1 MTPTAHN
8 SAAPVPGAL
17 VLADGTTF
25 EGEMIGAPLAANSGT
40 AGGIASGEVVFNTV
54 MTGYQEVIT
63 DPSYAGQIIAF
74 TYPHIG
80 NYGTTPTDAE
90 SRRPFCRGVV
100 IRDLA
105 RRRSNWR
112 SDGDLDAYLARHG
125 IAGIAGVD
133 TRRLTRHVR
142 DYGAMP
148 GAFGPVP
155 DDDSLSRL
163 GAAAQAEPGTA
174 GVDLVSEV
182 TTPEPY
188 MAGDGPWRVVA
199 YDLGIKRAI
208 AANLGRIATVEV
220 VPAHTSASDVLARE
234 PDGVFLSNG
243 PGDPEMAGSV
253 TAALGEL
260 LGRVPIFGI
269 CLGQQ
274 VLGLALGGSSYK
286 LPFGHHGGNV
296 PVRDEATGRIEIT
309 SQNHNFAIESG
320 SVPGVDETH
329 ICLNDGS
336 LEGFACRDL
345 PAFAVQYHPEAS
357 PGPHDSR
364 YLFDRFADLMTSFW
378 GGSRLRNGTG
388 NRESR

>member
-1 MTPTAHN
+1 M
-8 SAAPVPGAL
+8 SARHPPPGAL
-17 VLADGTTF
+17 VLVDGTVF
-25 EGEMIGAPLAANSGT
+25 EGEMIGAPLAASN
-40 AGGIASGEVVFNTV
+40 GGLGRIASGEVVFNTV

-90 SRRPFCRGVV
+90 SRRPFCRGIV

-112 SDGDLDAYLARHG
+112 SDSDLDAYLARHG
-125 IAGIAGVD
+125 IGGIAGVD

-142 DYGAMP
+142 DHGAMP
-148 GAFGPVP
+148 AAFGPAP
-155 DDDSLSRL
+155 DDEALERL
-163 GAAAQAEPGTA
+163 AAAASAEPGTA
-174 GVDLVSEV
+174 GVDLVGEV
-182 TTPEPY
+182 TTAEPY
-188 MAGDGPWRVVA
+188 TAGDGPWRVVA

-208 AANLGRIATVEV
+208 SDNLGRIATVEV
-220 VPAHTSASDVLARE
+220 VPAHTPAAEVLARE
-234 PDGVFLSNG
+234 PHGVFLSNG

-253 TAALGEL
+253 TDALGDL
-260 LGRVPIFGI
+260 LDRVPIFGI

-274 VLGLALGGSSYK
+274 VLGLALGGRSYK

-296 PVRDEATGRIEIT
+296 PVRDESTGRVEIT

-320 SVPGVDETH
+320 SVLGVDETH
-329 ICLNDGS
+329 VCLNDGS

-364 YLFDRFADLMTSFW
+364 YLFDRFADLMGSFW
-378 GGSRLRNGTG
+378 GSDAAGSTR
-388 NRESR
+388 